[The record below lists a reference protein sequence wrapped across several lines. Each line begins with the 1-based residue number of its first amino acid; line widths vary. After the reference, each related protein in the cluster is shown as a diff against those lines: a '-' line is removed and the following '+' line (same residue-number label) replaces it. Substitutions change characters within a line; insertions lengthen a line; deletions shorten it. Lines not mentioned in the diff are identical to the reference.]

1 MVLQWAQLGYL
12 IIHLDDNGRVFL
24 HKKMDMG
31 NERST
36 FELRCFRDLFGR
48 KMMLDTTGY
57 RFQKTCL
64 KASALSRRQAHG
76 HRSPAAAVQLF
87 RALSALLG
95 AFAGVAMADAVST
108 HHTWRIV
115 LMAAL
120 GIVFMVACWLI
131 QEGMSA
137 LHLRSKA
144 SLKLTA
150 LLCPIVLLTGYFCG
164 VFLYGLGAVAWNLLA
179 GLLAAYGGRRT
190 ENGVRIYT
198 EILGLRRHM
207 RKASPQELQRILASN
222 RNYYFELAPYALLF
236 GLDKSFA
243 EKFGHARLPACT
255 WLVTGVDSRTAPDW
269 YTQLRE
275 VYQTMHR
282 ERKPTLAE
290 RIFGK

>member
-179 GLLAAYGGRRT
+179 GLLAAYGLAYGDYYWKET
-190 ENGVRIYT
+190 EAPSGYNLPKTAIMFNVNEASLEEGMIVIV
-198 EILGLRRHM
+198 ENVKGNILPSTGGIGTTVFYAVGFAM
-207 RKASPQELQRILASN
+207 MLAAVV
-222 RNYYFELAPYALLF
+222 L
-236 GLDKSFA
+236 
-243 EKFGHARLPACT
+243 
-255 WLVTGVDSRTAPDW
+255 LVTKRRMS
-269 YTQLRE
+269 
-275 VYQTMHR
+275 
-282 ERKPTLAE
+282 AE
-290 RIFGK
+290 

>member
-1 MVLQWAQLGYL
+1 MPC
-12 IIHLDDNGRVFL
+12 
-24 HKKMDMG
+24 
-31 NERST
+31 S
-36 FELRCFRDLFGR
+36 
-48 KMMLDTTGY
+48 
-57 RFQKTCL
+57 
-64 KASALSRRQAHG
+64 S
-76 HRSPAAAVQLF
+76 
-87 RALSALLG
+87 
-95 AFAGVAMADAVST
+95 
-108 HHTWRIV
+108 
-115 LMAAL
+115 
-120 GIVFMVACWLI
+120 
-131 QEGMSA
+131 
-137 LHLRSKA
+137 
-144 SLKLTA
+144 
-150 LLCPIVLLTGYFCG
+150 
-164 VFLYGLGAVAWNLLA
+164 AWNLLA

-255 WLVTGVDSRTAPDW
+255 WLVTGVDSRIAPDW